1 MSDVSKGRLISEI
14 IAMTKR
20 LGVQPRTS
28 DDTIPLAMCGEK
40 KLERIAH
47 NLRKECAKKGV

>member
-1 MSDVSKGRLISEI
+1 MSDVSKGRLVAEI
-14 IAMTKR
+14 LAMTKR
-20 LGVQPRTS
+20 LGIEPKN
-28 DDTIPLAMCGEK
+28 DADTIPLHACGEK

>member
-1 MSDVSKGRLISEI
+1 MNDAVKGKLIAEI
-14 IAMTKR
+14 IAMAKR
-20 LGVQPRTS
+20 LGIPPQPA
-28 DDTIPLAMCGEK
+28 DTIPLHACNTK